1 MINLVIQNLNPNPM
15 KKLLLFFILIVQIPK
30 AQAQIVFCPAGAEW
44 NYYFSTGI
52 GAQFENEKIKYVR
65 DTVIGTDTSKIL
77 KSSRLYADGN
87 PLPPNFLTLI
97 KQKGDTI
104 FFNNYSTQ
112 NTWQVLYNFAAL
124 ANQGWQ
130 VSHIGCPVNAIV
142 TSSYNV
148 VSIGSVI
155 ENNITL
161 KKLNMGNFSITE
173 RFGSSGFLFMLSN
186 KGNCHT
192 DNFVGSLCYK
202 DDSFGLKQFS
212 SFACD
217 YSSTV
222 GLSKHLINKDITIF
236 PNPTT
241 GKFTITSETSEI
253 TNLTIHNAIGELVY
267 SQQNINLNNQI
278 DLHFLPRGI
287 YQVSLES
294 NKIRKT
300 MKLVKE

>member
-1 MINLVIQNLNPNPM
+1 M
-15 KKLLLFFILIVQIPK
+15 KKLLLLFVFILQIPK
-30 AQAQIVFCPAGAEW
+30 AQAQVVFCPAGAEW

-52 GAQFENEKIKYVR
+52 GGTLENETIKYVR
-65 DTVIGTDTSKIL
+65 DTVIGNDNIKIL
-77 KSSRLYADGN
+77 RSSRLYADGN
-87 PLPPNFLTLI
+87 PIPPNFLTHI

-104 FFNNYSTQ
+104 FFSNFSTQ
-112 NTWQVLYNFAAL
+112 YKWQVLYNFAAL

-155 ENNITL
+155 ENNVTL
-161 KKLNMGNFSITE
+161 KKLNMGTFSITE

-192 DNFVGSLCYK
+192 DYFAGSLCYK
-202 DDSFGLKQFS
+202 DNSFGLKQFS
-212 SFACD
+212 SFPCD
-217 YSSTV
+217 YSSMV
-222 GLSKHLINKDITIF
+222 GLSKHVINKDITIF
-236 PNPTT
+236 PNPTN
-241 GKFTITSETSEI
+241 GKFTITSETSQI
-253 TNLTIHNAIGELVY
+253 SNLAIHNAIGDVVY
-267 SQQNINLNNQI
+267 SQQNTNLNNQI
-278 DLHFLPRGI
+278 DLSFLPQGI
-287 YQVSLES
+287 YLVSVES